1 MKEIIF
7 RDQIIERMQTKL
19 SNILEASRMI
29 ASRRPPSWKDGLEV
43 KLLPPLLGK
52 NIVWNEED

>member
-7 RDQIIERMQTKL
+7 RDQNIEHMQTKL

-29 ASRRPPSWKDGLEV
+29 ALRRPPSWKDGLEV

-52 NIVWNEED
+52 RSSLNEED